1 MQRFFTKT
9 PRWPGVPG
17 PATAMDPRSDGD
29 LLAAWGAG
37 HGEAFEALVSRYQA
51 RLLRHARSF
60 LGDGKAYEDVVQETF
75 LRLAQEPPVLERGDR
90 RAEEA
95 QLAAWLFKVTRNCC
109 MDAQRSEQRRRR
121 REETMA
127 RDEAV
132 AGGHGRVEGDDT
144 RAAVERSLQRLPD
157 DQREVLALRLFG
169 ERSYKEIADLT
180 GKKIG
185 TVGWLISVGLKAL
198 AGELEPLLEPR
209 LAPRPTP
216 AGEVGT
222 LQGGL

>member
-1 MQRFFTKT
+1 
-9 PRWPGVPG
+9 
-17 PATAMDPRSDGD
+17 MDLRSDGD
-29 LLAAWGAG
+29 LLTAWCAG
-37 HGEAFEALVSRYQA
+37 HGEAFEALVTRYQA

-75 LRLAQEPPVLERGDR
+75 LRLAQEPPVLTERGDP

-121 REETMA
+121 REEEMA
-127 RDEAV
+127 RTEAV
-132 AGGHGRVEGDDT
+132 GGGHSRVEGEDT

-169 ERSYKEIADLT
+169 ERSYKEIADIT

-209 LAPRPTP
+209 RLAPRPTP